1 MKFAMTLLLSAACFV
16 GVGQAQSIGG
26 KYKVEGTNFNGTK
39 YDGEA
44 DVKVTSETTCEITW
58 KTGSTTSVGICMR
71 NDASFAAAYKMDDGA
86 VGLII
91 YKVAKDG
98 SMDGIWTIAGNGGAG
113 TEKLTPEN

>member
-1 MKFAMTLLLSAACFV
+1 MKFLITLLLAAVCSV
-16 GVGQAQSIGG
+16 GAAEAQAIGG
-26 KYKVEGTNFNGTK
+26 KYKVEGTNFNGST
-39 YDGEA
+39 YEGEA
-44 DVKVTSETTCEITW
+44 TITVTSETTCEITW
-58 KTGSTTSVGICMR
+58 NTGTTSVGICMR

-98 SMDGIWTIAGNGGAG
+98 SMDGVWTIAGNGGAG